1 MFTTEL
7 EIAKHWNSVTIKH
20 DGEKSGLRHDWINT
34 ITSTGLEGSRV
45 ILHFAKPEDVV
56 PFAETL
62 LEQAKDALKQPKE
75 AS

>member
-7 EIAKHWNSVTIKH
+7 EIAKYWNSVTIKH